1 VPVLMLRTLTRKKFL
16 LSAGGAVSAAAAGG
30 AAIGGLGAM
39 ASARPAPSRAQD
51 LRVVGFL
58 LGVER
63 IELAFYEGAVRAGAL
78 RGELAEFAGAALIH
92 ERDHV
97 ATLQAALGATPAAP
111 APALDAGDALTDPHA
126 FVAKAIALEDA
137 AVAALNGQITNLT
150 PERLAAACA
159 IVSVDAR
166 HAAWVRDLGGMPPA
180 EGATDAPL
188 AAADVRALLQRQ
200 GLLA

>member
-51 LRVVGFL
+51 LRVLGFL

-97 ATLQAALGATPAAP
+97 ATLEAARGTAPTAP
-111 APALDAGDALTDPHA
+111 APLFDIGDALVDHDA

-137 AVAALNGQITNLT
+137 GVAALNGQITNLT
-150 PERLAAACA
+150 PERVAAACA

-166 HAAWVRDLGGMPPA
+166 HAAWIRDIGGRPPA
-180 EGATDAPL
+180 DGATDAPL
-188 AAADVRALLQRQ
+188 AAAEVRALLQRQ
-200 GLLA
+200 GFLA

>member
-1 VPVLMLRTLTRKKFL
+1 MLRALTRKKFL

-39 ASARPAPSRAQD
+39 ASARTAPSREQD
-51 LRVVGFL
+51 LRVLGFL

-63 IELAFYEGAVRAGAL
+63 IELAFYERAVRVDAL
-78 RGELAEFAGAALIH
+78 RGELAEFAAAALIH

-97 ATLQAALGATPAAP
+97 ATLEAARGTAPTAP
-111 APALDAGDALTDPHA
+111 APLFDIGDALVDHDA

-137 AVAALNGQITNLT
+137 GVAALNGQITNLT
-150 PERLAAACA
+150 PERVAAACA

-166 HAAWVRDLGGMPPA
+166 HAAWIRDIGGRPPA
-180 EGATDAPL
+180 DGATDAPL
-188 AAADVRALLQRQ
+188 AAAEVRALLQRQ
-200 GLLA
+200 GFLA

>member
-1 VPVLMLRTLTRKKFL
+1 MPRVLTRKKFL

-39 ASARPAPSRAQD
+39 ASARTPPSREQD
-51 LRVVGFL
+51 LRVLAFL

-63 IELAFYEGAVRAGAL
+63 IELAFYERAVRAGAL
-78 RGELAEFAGAALIH
+78 RGEVAEFAATALIH

-97 ATLQAALGATPAAP
+97 ATLEAALGTAPAAL
-111 APALDAGDALTDPHA
+111 APLFDIGDALTDHDE
-126 FVAKAIALEDA
+126 FVARAIALEDA
-137 AVAALNGQITNLT
+137 GVAALNGQITNLT

-166 HAAWVRDLGGMPPA
+166 HAAWIRDIGGRTPA
-180 EGATDAPL
+180 DRATDAPL
-188 AAADVRALLQRQ
+188 AAADVR
-200 GLLA
+200 

>member
-97 ATLQAALGATPAAP
+97 ATLQAALGATPAAS
-111 APALDAGDALTDPHA
+111 APAIDVGDALTDPHA

-166 HAAWVRDLGGMPPA
+166 HAAWIRDLGGISPA
-180 EGATDAPL
+180 AGATDAPL
-188 AAADVRALLQRQ
+188 DAADVRALLQRQ